1 MPFTPLHLGFGTII
15 KAILPNSFNF
25 SAFALTQIIIDVES
39 LYNLLNRKWPVHAF
53 LHTYV
58 GASIVALLVILFCWL
73 LLNPLLRFWNNL
85 HKRKEGSRLYFGE
98 RISLIS
104 LVIGSF
110 FGAYSHVFLDSI
122 MHSDIRPLAPYS
134 DSNILYHII
143 SVPILHMWCI
153 LALSG
158 GVWMLHLILIGKY
171 KA

>member
-15 KAILPNSFNF
+15 KAILPNSFSF

-53 LHTYV
+53 LHTY
-58 GASIVALLVILFCWL
+58 
-73 LLNPLLRFWNNL
+73 
-85 HKRKEGSRLYFGE
+85 YFGE

-122 MHSDIRPLAPYS
+122 IHSDIRPLAPYS

-158 GVWMLHLILIGKY
+158 GVWLLHLILIGKY